1 MLPLFRIL
9 FFPKSKMNFKN
20 NYATIT
26 GWFLQ
31 NPRRTG
37 YLVFLC
43 LFMVA
48 LFILN
53 LTFRIYEED
62 QKREMDSILNNVRKN
77 IEHTLKNSH
86 TTALTLA
93 LTINDNGDP
102 ENFDSIGRHL
112 VQNNPNIDIVQ
123 LVPDGIISYV
133 YPLEGN
139 ESVIGYDILHSGH
152 LQQETQ
158 KSITLNTM
166 YFAGP
171 MPLKQ
176 GGIGIVGR
184 LPVYNKNKLWGFSAV
199 VIKMKTFLE
208 SSGINSVDH
217 SKYYFQ
223 FSKINPETNKKE
235 FLLKGDKELAG
246 KNYAMSY
253 FPEGNWKL
261 YLVANDNNAAFK
273 ELIPYFFLS
282 LLSCLLISLLVAI
295 ILQRPSELETLAKK
309 QARNLIR
316 SEAKYKTIFNQAAV
330 GIAKINFLTNEYVEV
345 NEQYCKLLGYTYEEL
360 TGKNFKSITHPD
372 DLKETLDMLKKLVMG
387 EVKKVVL
394 EKRYINKNGTIIWAR
409 VTVSPL
415 WLIGETPKTVI
426 SVVEDITETKKAE
439 ETIKKSEEEY
449 KSLFND
455 SPIALWEEDLSEVKA
470 YLSALG
476 LDDQERSFVVD
487 YLDRNPE
494 VVDECIALIRII
506 NVNNECLI
514 LHNAKSKEELIENF
528 PEIMRH
534 GSFEAMKR
542 IVVGVTQKEKKGK
555 IEAKINF
562 PNGKSKD
569 ISLVWNII
577 KEYEDNLERVIVSTE
592 DITERK
598 ESQRKIVDSQ
608 IRIESLIN
616 TIDGI
621 VWECDAENFRF
632 SFISKKV
639 EEILG
644 YTVEEWLADPCFW
657 SDHIHPEDRD
667 STLNHCNSH
676 TLDKRKER
684 DLEYRM
690 IAKDGRIVWLRD
702 IVNLTTDLDGST
714 NLRGIMI
721 DITDRK
727 DTEIQLHNSF
737 NLVTEQN
744 KRLLNFSYIISH
756 NLRSHTSNLQS
767 ISNLMDDADSEA
779 EREELIPLLGSVSD
793 ALNETMHHLNKVVN
807 IQSNVNLDVEPLD
820 LRNYIERTLISLS
833 NEIEQR
839 NIAVNCLVDRNT
851 IVVYNPAY
859 LESILRN
866 CISNAIRYS
875 DPEKKSYINIDSY
888 VENSKTVLEISDNG
902 IGIDLQKNK
911 EKIFGMYKTF
921 NNNPDAKGM
930 GLFITKNQIDA
941 MGGKITV
948 DSTLNEG
955 TSFKIYFK

>member
-1 MLPLFRIL
+1 
-9 FFPKSKMNFKN
+9 MNFKN
-20 NYATIT
+20 NYTNLT
-26 GWFLQ
+26 GWFIKR
-31 NPRRTG
+31 PKRTG

-43 LFMVA
+43 LFIVA
-48 LFILN
+48 VFILN
-53 LTFRIYEED
+53 LTYRINKED
-62 QKREMDSILNNVRKN
+62 QKREMNSMLNTVRKN
-77 IEHTLKNSH
+77 IERTLKNSH

-93 LTINDNGDP
+93 LTINDDGTP
-102 ENFDSIGRHL
+102 ENFDSIAQRLLH
-112 VQNNPNIDIVQ
+112 NNPNIDIVQ
-123 LVPDGIISYV
+123 LVPDGIIRYV
-133 YPLEGN
+133 YPLAGN
-139 ESVIGYDILHSGH
+139 ESIVGYDILHNDQ

-158 KSITLNTM
+158 RAVQLNTM
-166 YFAGP
+166 YFTGP
-171 MPLKQ
+171 IKLKQ
-176 GGIGIVGR
+176 GGVGVVGR
-184 LPVYNKNKLWGFSAV
+184 FPVYIKNKFWGFSAV
-199 VIKMKTFLE
+199 VIKMNTFLE
-208 SSGINSVDH
+208 SSGISTMDNPD
-217 SKYYFQ
+217 YYFQ
-223 FSKINPETNKKE
+223 FSKINPETRKEE
-235 FLLKGDKELAG
+235 FLLEGNKDFAE
-246 KNYAMSY
+246 KNYNMTS

-261 YLVANDNNAAFK
+261 YLISNTEKSVFK
-273 ELIPYFFLS
+273 QLVPYFFLS
-282 LLSCLLISLLVAI
+282 LLSCILISLLVTI
-295 ILQRPSELETLAKK
+295 ILQRPSELESLAKK

-345 NEQYCKLLGYTYEEL
+345 NEQYCNLLGYTHEEL
-360 TGKNFKSITHPD
+360 NGTNFKYITHPE
-372 DLKETLDMLKKLVMG
+372 DLKETVDMLKRLVTG
-387 EVKKVVL
+387 EFNKVIV
-394 EKRYINKNGTIIWAR
+394 EKRYVAKNGKTIWAR

-415 WLIGETPKTVI
+415 WIEGEMPKTVI

-439 ETIKKSEEEY
+439 ETIKKSEEQY

-470 YLSALG
+470 YLSELG
-476 LDDQERSFVVD
+476 LVDQKRSFVVD
-487 YLDRNPE
+487 YLDANPE
-494 VVDECIALIRII
+494 VVDKCITLIRII
-506 NVNNECLI
+506 NVNKECLI
-514 LHNAKSKEELIENF
+514 LHHAKSKEELIENF

-534 GSFEAMKR
+534 GSLGAMKR
-542 IVVGVTQKEKKGK
+542 ILIGVTQKEKKGK
-555 IEAKINF
+555 IETKINF

-598 ESQRKIVDSQ
+598 ASQRKIIDSQ

-639 EEILG
+639 EKILG
-644 YTVEEWLADPCFW
+644 YTVEEWMSSPSFW
-657 SDHIHPEDRD
+657 ENHIHPDDRD
-667 STLNHCNSH
+667 WTVEHCASQAVDSKKQH
-676 TLDKRKER
+676 DF
-684 DLEYRM
+684 EYRM

-702 IVNLTTDLDGST
+702 IVNVTTEADGSV

-721 DITDRK
+721 DITESK
-727 DTEIQLHNSF
+727 DIEIELNNSF
-737 NLVTEQN
+737 SLVREQN

-767 ISNLMDDADSEA
+767 ISNLMDDADSEQ
-779 EREELIPLLGSVSD
+779 ERQELIPLLGSVSG

-820 LRNYIERTLISLS
+820 LRNYIERTIISLTK
-833 NEIEQR
+833 EIEQR
-839 NIAVNCLVDRNT
+839 DITVNCLVDRNT
-851 IVVYNPAY
+851 TVVYNPAY

-875 DPEKKSYINIDSY
+875 DPEKESFINIDTR
-888 VENSKTVLEISDNG
+888 VENSKMVLEISDNG
-902 IGIDLQKNK
+902 IGIDMQKNK
-911 EKIFGMYKTF
+911 DKIFGMYKTF
-921 NNNPDAKGM
+921 HNNPDAKGM

-948 DSTLNEG
+948 DSTLGEG